1 MNDTTFDPERFKLP
15 PEVVAELA
23 KAKPKRQGKRPKRTE
38 PFLQIPHKAIVV
50 GGSVLGSTE
59 QLLVW
64 LYIHHRVWADKVA
77 TVVIANKAL
86 EAWGVGRRAKY
97 AALKNL
103 ERAGLIYIERRE
115 RKSPLVTLA

>member
-1 MNDTTFDPERFKLP
+1 MNDTAFDPERFRLP
-15 PEVVAELA
+15 PEMAAELA
-23 KAKPKRQGKRPKRTE
+23 RAKPKRGKRQKRSE
-38 PFLQIPHKAIVV
+38 PFLQIPHRALVV
-50 GGSVLGSTE
+50 GGKVLVSSE

-86 EAWGVGRRAKY
+86 EAWGVGRKAKY
-97 AALKNL
+97 AALNNL
-103 ERAGLIYIERRE
+103 ERAGLILVERRE